1 MKPRG
6 AKAKRD
12 KNSILADVKNLLVIL
27 HPAIQRMPKIERMEG
42 APQEMK
48 AACYNIIRHFTIANE
63 NPEVRL
69 EHIRAMFGEYGVI
82 LATFDLCIQYG
93 LLTESTQ
100 LRIATQLE
108 RIEEGIRKWRSAT
121 RSPKSQERQEV
132 AEDPSGESVVSN
144 N

>member
-1 MKPRG
+1 MKTRG

-27 HPAIQRMPKIERMEG
+27 HPATQRMPKIERMEG

-132 AEDPSGESVVSN
+132 AEDPSEESVVSN